1 MTIKQLLKALG
12 PRAHVLLKYSLQIRR
27 LFARKV
33 RQFNEKVEVPSS

>member
-1 MTIKQLLKALG
+1 MTIKQLPKALG